1 MLFLDSRLIKHAY
14 LKPMTIHETKAWGE
28 WLTEAYSL
36 EEYREYLE
44 TLSAVLDPEE
54 VEELIDRAT
63 EQANDWGWND

>member
-1 MLFLDSRLIKHAY
+1 
-14 LKPMTIHETKAWGE
+14 MTIHETKAWGE

-54 VEELIDRAT
+54 IEELIDRAT